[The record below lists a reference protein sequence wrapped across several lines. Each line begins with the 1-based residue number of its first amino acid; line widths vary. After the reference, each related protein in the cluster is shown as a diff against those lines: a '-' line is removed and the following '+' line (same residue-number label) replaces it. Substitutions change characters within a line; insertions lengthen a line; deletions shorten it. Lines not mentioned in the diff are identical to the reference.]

1 MKNKHAFLIRRHS
14 NSIKKIQMMSISD
27 SNSKM
32 KRDSEILRSS
42 ELILL
47 HKRDQ
52 KLDQNLEILLINI
65 QKKLIKMEI
74 QLLVLMLNPKMT
86 LKNKENSINLKKNHN
101 KLKNPNQKHQKKQIK
116 VMIKIALML
125 MTSLVRMSLIPW
137 TTARH

>member
-1 MKNKHAFLIRRHS
+1 
-14 NSIKKIQMMSISD
+14 MMSISD

-65 QKKLIKMEI
+65 QKKLSKMEVFLLLL
-74 QLLVLMLNPKMT
+74 QLLLWQKLSPKMSP
-86 LKNKENSINLKKNHN
+86 KSKENSTNLKNCLK
-101 KLKNPNQKHQKKQIK
+101 KLKNPNRKHQKK
-116 VMIKIALML
+116 
-125 MTSLVRMSLIPW
+125 
-137 TTARH
+137 